1 MDLLHSF
8 INKLDF
14 DRLLAQFAYSPK
26 SPMIFN
32 TGFFLLLFLGF
43 LAVYQLLR
51 NHHRAISQAVGT
63 SCCSFSPR

>member
-8 INKLDF
+8 VNRLDF
-14 DRLLAQFAYSPK
+14 DRLLAQFAYSHK

-43 LAVYQLLR
+43 LAV
-51 NHHRAISQAVGT
+51 
-63 SCCSFSPR
+63 